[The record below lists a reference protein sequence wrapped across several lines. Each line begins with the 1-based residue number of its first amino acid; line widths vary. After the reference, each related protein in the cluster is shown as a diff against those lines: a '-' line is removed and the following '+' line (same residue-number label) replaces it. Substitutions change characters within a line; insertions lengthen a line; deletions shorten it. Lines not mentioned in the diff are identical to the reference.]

1 MLIKTRIDI
10 VAIFL
15 IIFSIPLLIISIV
28 NKNADVAKK
37 LTVLNIVCMGYLFID
52 ICVLSSIL
60 SVDVGFRLILIYFA
74 GLISGIP
81 YIISLIINIVKTIKA
96 RTQTGNVTVTPK
108 LISFILAFVIIF
120 PVIFISSRV
129 IRDYVI
135 VKNSDM
141 VLIFHSSGN
150 GGIGQSEE
158 FAYAVKGD
166 KCWQFDLCIDLSIEK
181 ILPDGTEEFNLR
193 NTETE
198 KEVGNYKV
206 YLHQSVIRIWNDE
219 KLIFEY
225 DEEVGRYFNISLEEA
240 YIKKQK

>member
-37 LTVLNIVCMGYLFID
+37 MMVLNIVCMGYLIID
-52 ICVLSSIL
+52 ICVLSSI
-60 SVDVGFRLILIYFA
+60 
-74 GLISGIP
+74 
-81 YIISLIINIVKTIKA
+81 
-96 RTQTGNVTVTPK
+96 VTVTPK
-108 LISFILAFVIIF
+108 LISFILAFLIIF

-193 NTETE
+193 NIETE

-206 YLHQSVIRIWNDE
+206 YLHQSVIRIWNGE